1 MSSLPRLSI
10 LTFKGCT
17 SNVSCKLCALSRACS
32 RRPVGDAMPA
42 RQTHQ
47 HHASHREAATAIA
60 AKLPS
65 TLLFSLPGSK
75 ATFPGHGKRSTATR
89 FDCPGNRPLGTHF
102 LTRSGRRVLVHREH
116 VSGNVRA
123 HPARAGAFPCRQFFP
138 AHPTRRCG
146 LRATGGTGFVFP
158 WADHGAA
165 HRLSVA
171 TLWHRA
177 VDPWIGRDR
186 FHARTRAPS
195 YRHHAGSPD
204 RCGFHR
210 RTRHDASVRGSR
222 SDRGNGHRSSAFPR
236 RTADA
241 RTGSSNAMSLHGFE
255 HRGHLRQQPC
265 LQSLFQHRVPLFPR
279 SCERLIANSG
289 HHHRHFEELSI
300 RTAHRCDCLLPGINR
315 QRRRRRGRHFDN
327 FQRRHGHHGRDRV
340 RYAIQRR
347 LHYILPD
354 MTKPTHM
361 VELRDVYM
369 QFEEKKILDDLSL
382 RVEPQERLVV
392 MGQTG
397 SGKSTILRLI
407 LGTLRPNSGSIFF
420 KQFEITRLQRRKLQ
434 AVRQHM
440 GMVYQYSALLSS
452 RNVRD
457 NVAIP
462 LEELTDKSRAE
473 IDKIV
478 DEKLELVGMK
488 DSKDL
493 LPEELSGGMR
503 KRVALARALVLEP
516 ELILLDEPSAGLD
529 PVIASVIDE
538 LIISLSKTAKVT
550 SITVTHEMDSAFR
563 IGTRMATLYQG
574 KIIEEA
580 ELEKFKQSKNPVVAQ
595 FLSGSTEGPILEG
608 SLDAITKK

>member
-1 MSSLPRLSI
+1 
-10 LTFKGCT
+10 
-17 SNVSCKLCALSRACS
+17 
-32 RRPVGDAMPA
+32 
-42 RQTHQ
+42 
-47 HHASHREAATAIA
+47 
-60 AKLPS
+60 
-65 TLLFSLPGSK
+65 
-75 ATFPGHGKRSTATR
+75 
-89 FDCPGNRPLGTHF
+89 
-102 LTRSGRRVLVHREH
+102 
-116 VSGNVRA
+116 
-123 HPARAGAFPCRQFFP
+123 
-138 AHPTRRCG
+138 
-146 LRATGGTGFVFP
+146 
-158 WADHGAA
+158 
-165 HRLSVA
+165 
-171 TLWHRA
+171 
-177 VDPWIGRDR
+177 
-186 FHARTRAPS
+186 
-195 YRHHAGSPD
+195 
-204 RCGFHR
+204 
-210 RTRHDASVRGSR
+210 
-222 SDRGNGHRSSAFPR
+222 
-236 RTADA
+236 
-241 RTGSSNAMSLHGFE
+241 
-255 HRGHLRQQPC
+255 
-265 LQSLFQHRVPLFPR
+265 
-279 SCERLIANSG
+279 
-289 HHHRHFEELSI
+289 
-300 RTAHRCDCLLPGINR
+300 
-315 QRRRRRGRHFDN
+315 
-327 FQRRHGHHGRDRV
+327 
-340 RYAIQRR
+340 
-347 LHYILPD
+347 
-354 MTKPTHM
+354 M

-369 QFEEKKILDDLSL
+369 QFEEKEILDDLSL

-457 NVAIP
+457 NVALP

-503 KRVALARALVLEP
+503 KRVALARALVLDP

-538 LIISLSKTAKVT
+538 LIISLSETAKVT

-563 IGTRMATLYQG
+563 IGTRMAMLYHG

-580 ELEKFKQSKNPVVAQ
+580 EPDEFKQSKNPVVAQ